1 MQQKSGQDLVD
12 EAKRQIEELTP
23 EQVREMQARKEK
35 AVYLDVR
42 EPAEW
47 NLGRL
52 PGAVHL
58 PRGNLETKVEGLVDR
73 KERVV
78 VYCARG
84 NRSALAALTMKQ
96 MGYENVASMSEG
108 IQGWAAIGG
117 EIEE

>member
-1 MQQKSGQDLVD
+1 MHPKSGEGLID
-12 EAKRQIEELTP
+12 EAKKQIQEVTP

-73 KERVV
+73 KDKVV

-84 NRSALAALTMKQ
+84 NRSARYQ
-96 MGYENVASMSEG
+96 RASSISSSGVSVLKLPSCM
-108 IQGWAAIGG
+108 AGG
-117 EIEE
+117 GPMP